1 MIKAFETSL
10 PGFYLMEDDLSGD
23 EDNATSNVE
32 QLDDLKP
39 DTILN
44 FNPKGLTCAAHTLQ
58 LVIKDGLKVSKDI
71 FEIISKISTLI
82 NSIRK
87 SCSAM
92 EELEKKQIVLKTSNA
107 TRWNSQLTMIK
118 SIIDGIN
125 KFEASIQQAIKLLP
139 ADKNLNAIDLNLV
152 EELIK
157 VSKENGYL

>member
-1 MIKAFETSL
+1 
-10 PGFYLMEDDLSGD
+10 
-23 EDNATSNVE
+23 
-32 QLDDLKP
+32 
-39 DTILN
+39 
-44 FNPKGLTCAAHTLQ
+44 
-58 LVIKDGLKVSKDI
+58 
-71 FEIISKISTLI
+71 
-82 NSIRK
+82 
-87 SCSAM
+87 M

>member
-71 FEIISKISTLI
+71 FETISKISTLI
-82 NSIRK
+82 YSIRK
-87 SCSAM
+87 SCPAM
-92 EELEKKQIVLKTSNA
+92 EELEKKEIGLKTSNA
-107 TRWNSQLTMIK
+107 TRWNSQLTMIR

-125 KFEASIQQAIKLLP
+125 KSEASI
-139 ADKNLNAIDLNLV
+139 
-152 EELIK
+152 
-157 VSKENGYL
+157 

>member
-1 MIKAFETSL
+1 
-10 PGFYLMEDDLSGD
+10 
-23 EDNATSNVE
+23 
-32 QLDDLKP
+32 
-39 DTILN
+39 
-44 FNPKGLTCAAHTLQ
+44 
-58 LVIKDGLKVSKDI
+58 
-71 FEIISKISTLI
+71 
-82 NSIRK
+82 
-87 SCSAM
+87 M

-107 TRWNSQLTMIK
+107 TRWNSQLTMIR